1 MRETENPSESENQ
14 KLEFGLSIFGE
25 NCEKPIS
32 QLLKQNDQE
41 KEEDFAAKIYAI
53 HSRSSAESHMSNRIP
68 TRLTEQA
75 EPEQSK
81 EEPEQ
86 QQYQHSTNVS
96 MTLLT
101 SELKKR
107 NE

>member
-1 MRETENPSESENQ
+1 
-14 KLEFGLSIFGE
+14 
-25 NCEKPIS
+25 
-32 QLLKQNDQE
+32 
-41 KEEDFAAKIYAI
+41 
-53 HSRSSAESHMSNRIP
+53 MSNRIP

-86 QQYQHSTNVS
+86 QKYQHSTNVS